1 MNRARLSAALAI
13 FLSASVSAFAG
24 EVVVSVADQ
33 DGAPAKDVVVAL
45 SAELA
50 PANSV
55 NAAPKI
61 IDQSDEQFVPLVT
74 VVGVGGGV
82 AFTNSDLT
90 RHHVYSFSAIK
101 QFEFV
106 LDPGQ
111 KSDPVVFDTAGVAA
125 IGCNIHDR
133 MVAYVFVAS
142 TPYAAVTGA
151 DGRVSFADLPDG
163 TYTVALWHP
172 FQKGQGAPAQ
182 RFTISGGSASAAL
195 TIPLVPVWER
205 AITHPHEY

>member
-13 FLSASVSAFAG
+13 FLAATVSTFAG
-24 EVVVSVADQ
+24 AVVVSVTDQ
-33 DGAPAKDVVVAL
+33 DGAPAKDVVVTL
-45 SAELA
+45 SAESA

-61 IDQSDEQFVPLVT
+61 IDQTNEQFDPLVT

-111 KSDPVVFDTAGVAA
+111 KSNPVVFGTAGIAA

-133 MVAYVFVAS
+133 MVAYVFVAD
-142 TPYAAVTGA
+142 TPYAA
-151 DGRVSFADLPDG
+151 
-163 TYTVALWHP
+163 
-172 FQKGQGAPAQ
+172 
-182 RFTISGGSASAAL
+182 SAAR
-195 TIPLVPVWER
+195 T
-205 AITHPHEY
+205 AA